1 MIEYL
6 LGVHILPPKKLVRE
20 IQKLSKLLNFPYKSY
35 YGLPPHITLHLARI
49 KENNFERLCESI
61 DRLPKKPFTVQ
72 LTSLL
77 CDTKSRRIPIFI
89 VQRIHKTPPLMQLH
103 ANIVRATNAVRGGL
117 IRTKDLKR
125 IQEGLY
131 TKEEIAYIRQ
141 YGYLLVMKNY
151 MPHISLGKIDQ
162 PLNRKAQHEIRKKIQ
177 QKSSV
182 LGGTTFR
189 CDKMIVGLYPFDTQK
204 GAFIPSKRIE
214 RTLRFCQTS
223 SQK

>member
-20 IQKLSKLLNFPYKSY
+20 IQTLSKLLNFPYKSY

-49 KENNFERLCESI
+49 EKGGFATLVSSI
-61 DRLPKKPFTVQ
+61 AKLPIEPFTVR
-72 LTSLL
+72 LTSLM
-77 CDTKSRRIPIFI
+77 CDTKSRRVPIFI
-89 VQRIHKTPPLMQLH
+89 VQRIHKTPPLIQLH

-182 LGGTTFR
+182 LTGTTFR
-189 CDKMIVGLYPFDTQK
+189 CDKIIVGLYPFDTSTGK
-204 GAFIPSKRIE
+204 FVSNERIE
-214 RTLRFCQTS
+214 RTLKLS
-223 SQK
+223 